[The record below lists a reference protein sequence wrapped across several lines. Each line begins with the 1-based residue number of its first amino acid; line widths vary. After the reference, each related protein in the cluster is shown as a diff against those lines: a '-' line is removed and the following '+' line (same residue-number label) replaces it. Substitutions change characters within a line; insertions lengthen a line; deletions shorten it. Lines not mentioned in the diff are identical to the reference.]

1 MPGKMPGKARKH
13 VVSGAMPTSLHS
25 SLQDLAHKFAS
36 DVLGA
41 IRSASLGDLRAESGG
56 TSAPRGPG
64 RPRGSTTKT
73 PSKASRATVA
83 LKPGKPSSRLPRL
96 DRSVR
101 LPRRSSQ
108 DIAKTLDQVVALV
121 KKSKTGL
128 RSEEIRQALAL
139 DVREVPRVL
148 KQGLTSKKLKSK
160 GQKRATRYS
169 AA

>member
-1 MPGKMPGKARKH
+1 MPGRCPAARSD

-25 SLQDLAHKFAS
+25 SLNDLAHKFAA

-41 IRSASLGDLRAESGG
+41 IRAASLGDLQAESGG
-56 TSAPRGPG
+56 AAVRRASPK
-64 RPRGSTTKT
+64 GSTTKT
-73 PSKASRATVA
+73 PSKASRATVPFKA
-83 LKPGKPSSRLPRL
+83 AKTAGRPVPVAKSTRLA
-96 DRSVR
+96 
-101 LPRRSSQ
+101 RRSPE

-128 RSEEIRQALAL
+128 RSEEIRKALAL

-148 KQGLTSKKLKSK
+148 KQGVSAKKLKAK

>member
-1 MPGKMPGKARKH
+1 
-13 VVSGAMPTSLHS
+13 MPTSLHS
-25 SLQDLAHKFAS
+25 SLNDLAQKFAS

-41 IRSASLGDLRAESGG
+41 IRSASLGDLQAESGG
-56 TSAPRGPG
+56 GAVRRAPG
-64 RPRGSTTKT
+64 RPKGSTTKT
-73 PSKASRATVA
+73 TSKASRATT
-83 LKPGKPSSRLPRL
+83 PFKPSKPAGRTAPAGK
-96 DRSVR
+96 SVR
-101 LPRRSSQ
+101 LARRSPE

-128 RSEEIRQALAL
+128 RSEEIRKALAL

-148 KQGLTSKKLKSK
+148 KQGVSAKKLKSK